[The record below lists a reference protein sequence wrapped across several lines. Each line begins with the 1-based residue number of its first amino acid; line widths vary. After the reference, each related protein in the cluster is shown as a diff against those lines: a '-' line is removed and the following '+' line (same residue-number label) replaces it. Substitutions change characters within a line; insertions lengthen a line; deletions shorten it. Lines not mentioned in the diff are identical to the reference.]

1 MKQETFREGLSE
13 DQWPEEEHE
22 PIVGHSIALGQFA
35 LLVKKD
41 PGSHS
46 STTAAAAAAAMDINT
61 KQTKNEK
68 KPAKQWPAN
77 QTTSWCP
84 PGTTTVWSGQGCLH
98 TCSDK
103 ICRWNCLG
111 LQGSLLAS
119 LLQEPLYMSS
129 LVVGRKFTECIC
141 RRAVCCRAAASKN
154 RKKNSKKPVQEQTPS
169 STNKQ
174 RNVYTFHHPAI
185 MQTGVYMDE
194 DGVIEMKHKDAEE
207 QRTIGQDVR
216 FHSSLSWAWWPS
228 IDGKFCSGTNNS
240 IGAAGVKSRLGAQ
253 AECIDAVSGYVRL
266 RDDEITP
273 EEKAST
279 TSSTDMNS
287 GDETPSSICTRSL
300 LKLFHEVQQLLP
312 SLMKAKADTD
322 QLYRVSADTLLGLQA
337 FKRQLSPDYEH
348 QKELLLNKHPLFR
361 QWRRRDELLQGSTS
375 S

>member
-1 MKQETFREGLSE
+1 MKQERFREDLSK
-13 DQWPEEEHE
+13 DQWPEEKHE

-41 PGSHS
+41 PFSHS
-46 STTAAAAAAAMDINT
+46 STTTAATAAADNNA

-141 RRAVCCRAAASKN
+141 RRAVCCRAAASKS
-154 RKKNSKKPVQEQTPS
+154 RKKNSKKLQVEEQAQ
-169 STNKQ
+169 STNNKESTG
-174 RNVYTFHHPAI
+174 YTFHHPSI

-194 DGVIEMKHKDAEE
+194 YGVIEMNNKDTEE
-207 QRTIGQDVR
+207 QCTIGQDVR
-216 FHSSLSWAWWPS
+216 FHSSLS
-228 IDGKFCSGTNNS
+228 
-240 IGAAGVKSRLGAQ
+240 
-253 AECIDAVSGYVRL
+253 
-266 RDDEITP
+266 
-273 EEKAST
+273 
-279 TSSTDMNS
+279 
-287 GDETPSSICTRSL
+287 
-300 LKLFHEVQQLLP
+300 
-312 SLMKAKADTD
+312 
-322 QLYRVSADTLLGLQA
+322 
-337 FKRQLSPDYEH
+337 
-348 QKELLLNKHPLFR
+348 
-361 QWRRRDELLQGSTS
+361 
-375 S
+375 